1 MSLER
6 TYRRGD
12 DGPAVAE
19 VRAKLR
25 LVGLLT
31 DAGDSD
37 VAGVTDVTGVT
48 GVTDVTGV
56 AGATGGTEPGRAV
69 VTATFDEATDRA
81 VRAFQQQRGLPV
93 DGIVGPATYQALDE
107 ARWRLG
113 DRILF
118 YVPARLLAGD
128 DVAAL
133 QQRLLDMGFDCGRVD
148 GLFGVETDEA
158 LRDFQRNTGLVPDGT
173 CGPATFKALTRLSRT
188 VTGGSPHDMRDSE
201 AINRAGPTLSDKLVI
216 VDPGRGDE
224 AGAGSTSDDL
234 VYDLASRIEGRLSA
248 TGCTAFLT
256 RGPET
261 AGAVAPGVAA
271 DDPGPAPDVD
281 LGRPGEVQRAEFANA
296 AGADLLISLQAA
308 AHDNPEASGV
318 ATYYYGSDRYGH
330 YSSIGA
336 RFAGLVQREI
346 CARTDLVDLRTHPM
360 NWDLLRRTRMPAVR
374 IEVGY
379 LSNAGDAARL
389 ADPAF
394 RDVLA
399 EAVVAAVQ
407 RLYLPPDQDAQTGF
421 LRIPALRG

>member
-19 VRAKLR
+19 VRSKLR

-31 DAGDSD
+31 DLDGP
-37 VAGVTDVTGVT
+37 
-48 GVTDVTGV
+48 
-56 AGATGGTEPGRAV
+56 EPARAV

-158 LRDFQRNTGLVPDGT
+158 LRDFQRNTGLVADGT

-188 VTGGSPHDMRDSE
+188 VTGGRPHDMRDSE

-224 AGAGSTSDDL
+224 PGAASTSDDL
-234 VYDLASRIEGRLSA
+234 VYDLASRVEGRLSA

-261 AGAVAPGVAA
+261 GGLGARLDAR
-271 DDPGPAPDVD
+271 DAPDLVD
-281 LGRPGEVQRAEFANA
+281 LVSRPGEVQRAEFANA
-296 AGADLLISLQAA
+296 AGADLLICLQAA

-330 YSSIGA
+330 YSAIGA

-379 LSNAGDAARL
+379 LTNAGDAARL

>member
-19 VRAKLR
+19 IRAKLR

-31 DAGDSD
+31 DADD
-37 VAGVTDVTGVT
+37 P
-48 GVTDVTGV
+48 
-56 AGATGGTEPGRAV
+56 EPARAA
-69 VTATFDEATDRA
+69 VTASFDEATDRA

-158 LRDFQRNTGLVPDGT
+158 LRDFQRNTGLVADGT

-188 VTGGSPHDMRDSE
+188 VTGGRPHDMRDSE

-224 AGAGSTSDDL
+224 PGAASTSDDL
-234 VYDLASRIEGRLSA
+234 VYDVASRIEGRLSA

-256 RGPET
+256 RGPE
-261 AGAVAPGVAA
+261 AVGFGALP
-271 DDPGPAPDVD
+271 DAPDVLD
-281 LGRPGEVQRAEFANA
+281 VVELVSRPGEVQRAEFANA
-296 AGADLLISLQAA
+296 AGADLLICLQAA
-308 AHDNPEASGV
+308 VHDNPDASGV

-330 YSSIGA
+330 YSAIGA

-379 LSNAGDAARL
+379 LTNAGDAARL

>member
-31 DAGDSD
+31 DTEGAGD
-37 VAGVTDVTGVT
+37 AGD
-48 GVTDVTGV
+48 
-56 AGATGGTEPGRAV
+56 AEPGRTV

-158 LRDFQRNTGLVPDGT
+158 LRDFQRNTGLVSDGT

-224 AGAGSTSDDL
+224 PGAASTSDDL

-261 AGAVAPGVAA
+261 PGEPV
-271 DDPGPAPDVD
+271 DVD
-281 LGRPGEVQRAEFANA
+281 LTRPGEVQRAEFANA

-318 ATYYYGSDRYGH
+318 ATYYYGSARYGH

>member
-1 MSLER
+1 MALER

-19 VRAKLR
+19 VRTKLR
-25 LVGLLT
+25 LVGLL
-31 DAGDSD
+31 AE
-37 VAGVTDVTGVT
+37 
-48 GVTDVTGV
+48 
-56 AGATGGTEPGRAV
+56 EPGDEESRTV
-69 VTATFDEATDRA
+69 VTATFDDATDRA

-93 DGIVGPATYQALDE
+93 DGIVGPHTYQALDE

-158 LRDFQRNTGLVPDGT
+158 LRDFQRNTGLVADGT

-188 VTGGSPHDMRDSE
+188 VVGGRPHDMRDSE

-216 VDPGRGDE
+216 VDPGRGDQQ
-224 AGAGSTSDDL
+224 GAAMTSDDL
-234 VYDLASRIEGRLSA
+234 VYDLASRIEGRLAA

-256 RGPET
+256 RGPE
-261 AGAVAPGVAA
+261 VAGVA
-271 DDPGPAPDVD
+271 DPLAPAGQQPGTPD
-281 LGRPGEVQRAEFANA
+281 ETQRAEFANA

-308 AHDNPEASGV
+308 EHDNPEASGV
-318 ATYYYGSDRYGH
+318 ATYYYGSERYGH
-330 YSSIGA
+330 YSAIGA

-389 ADPAF
+389 SDPAF

-407 RLYLPPDQDAQTGF
+407 RLYLPPDQDADTGF
-421 LRIPALRG
+421 LRIPALRGD

>member
-31 DAGDSD
+31 DDD
-37 VAGVTDVTGVT
+37 
-48 GVTDVTGV
+48 
-56 AGATGGTEPGRAV
+56 TEPARTV

-158 LRDFQRNTGLVPDGT
+158 LRDFQRNTGLVADGT

-188 VTGGSPHDMRDSE
+188 VTGGRPHDMRDSE

-224 AGAGSTSDDL
+224 PGAAASSDDL

-256 RGPET
+256 RGPEV
-261 AGAVAPGVAA
+261 AGTGAPHEVV
-271 DDPGPAPDVD
+271 DPD

>member
-1 MSLER
+1 MSLDRTGDPAARPPAQR

-12 DGPAVAE
+12 EGPAIAE
-19 VRAKLR
+19 IRTKLTA
-25 LVGLLT
+25 VGLLVDGPST
-31 DAGDSD
+31 RWPALG
-37 VAGVTDVTGVT
+37 
-48 GVTDVTGV
+48 
-56 AGATGGTEPGRAV
+56 P
-69 VTATFDEATDRA
+69 VTAVFDEATDRA
-81 VRAFQQQRGLPV
+81 VREFQQQRGLRV
-93 DGIVGPATYQALDE
+93 DGIVGAHTYHALDE
-107 ARWRLG
+107 ARWHLG

-158 LRDFQRNTGLVPDGT
+158 LRDFQRNVGLVADGT
-173 CGPATFKALTRLSRT
+173 CGPATFKALNQLSRT
-188 VTGGSPHDMRDSE
+188 VVGGRPHEMRDSE

-216 VDPGRGDE
+216 VDPGRPEVDATPAGD
-224 AGAGSTSDDL
+224 AVQDGDL
-234 VYDLASRIEGRLSA
+234 VYDLAARIEGRLTA
-248 TGCTAFLT
+248 TGCAAFLT
-256 RGPET
+256 RGPDTQPIAEEVDR
-261 AGAVAPGVAA
+261 AG
-271 DDPGPAPDVD
+271 
-281 LGRPGEVQRAEFANA
+281 FANA
-296 AGADLLISLQAA
+296 AGADLLISLHAE
-308 AHDNPEASGV
+308 AHENPAASGV

-360 NWDLLRRTRMPAVR
+360 NWDILRRTRMPAVR

-379 LSNAGDAARL
+379 LTNAGDAARL

-407 RLYLPPDQDAQTGF
+407 RLYLPPDQDADTGF
-421 LRIPALRG
+421 LRIPVLHS

>member
-1 MSLER
+1 VSQLR
-6 TYRRGD
+6 TDAPVFRLGD
-12 DGPAVAE
+12 SGDAVAE
-19 VRAKLR
+19 IRER
-25 LVGLLT
+25 LVRLQLL
-31 DAGDSD
+31 
-37 VAGVTDVTGVT
+37 
-48 GVTDVTGV
+48 
-56 AGATGGTEPGRAV
+56 EPGTGQGRHRADV
-69 VTATFDEATDRA
+69 PAPRALYDEHVDRA

-148 GLFGVETDEA
+148 GLFGVETDVA
-158 LRDFQRNTGLVPDGT
+158 LRDFQRNTGLVADGT

-188 VTGGSPHDMRDSE
+188 VTGGRPHDMRDSE

-224 AGAGSTSDDL
+224 PGAASTSDDL
-234 VYDLASRIEGRLSA
+234 VYDLASRVEGRLSA

-261 AGAVAPGVAA
+261 GGLGARLDAR
-271 DDPGPAPDVD
+271 DAPDLVD
-281 LGRPGEVQRAEFANA
+281 LVSRPGEVQRAEFANA
-296 AGADLLISLQAA
+296 AGADLLICLQAA

-330 YSSIGA
+330 YSAIGA

-379 LSNAGDAARL
+379 LTNAGDAARL